1 MSKAAEIDIYHA
13 RMFGEFLAKM
23 RGTRDADG
31 STLLDNSMLMYGAGL
46 GDGNLH
52 SLWNVS
58 VAVLGGGRGAIKG
71 GRHIIFEPG
80 TPLSNLLLTLLHRA
94 GYFHQHLDEDTA
106 RPIAQA
112 LARVHE
118 AHRAAER

>member
-1 MSKAAEIDIYHA
+1 
-13 RMFGEFLAKM
+13 M

-52 SLWNVS
+52 SLWNIS
-58 VAVLGGGRGAIKG
+58 AAVLGGGRGSIKG

-80 TPLSNLLLTLLHRA
+80 TPLSNLHVAMLNKA
-94 GYFHQHLDEDTA
+94 GIPTESFGGKYGMSSGELDLS
-106 RPIAQA
+106 RPA
-112 LARVHE
+112 
-118 AHRAAER
+118 